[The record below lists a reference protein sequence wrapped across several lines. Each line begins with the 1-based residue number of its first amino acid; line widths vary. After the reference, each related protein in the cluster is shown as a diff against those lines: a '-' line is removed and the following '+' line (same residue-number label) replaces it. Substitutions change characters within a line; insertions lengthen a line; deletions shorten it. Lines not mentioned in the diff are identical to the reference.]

1 MFRNIVKNEYINIH
15 GPEHHIFDG
24 ACLLIAFYN
33 TGGKIDIDAALEK
46 ILFEGLRMPGAM
58 CGLWGICGA
67 ISSCGA
73 ALAIIDGTGPL
84 STDGTWGNHMHF
96 TSAAVGDWEKST
108 VPAAV
113 KEMP

>member
-1 MFRNIVKNEYINIH
+1 M
-15 GPEHHIFDG
+15 
-24 ACLLIAFYN
+24 LIRECVA
-33 TGGKIDIDAALEK
+33 KIDID
-46 ILFEGLRMPGAM
+46 
-58 CGLWGICGA
+58 
-67 ISSCGA
+67 A

-108 VPAAV
+108 VPSAV

>member
-1 MFRNIVKNEYINIH
+1 M
-15 GPEHHIFDG
+15 
-24 ACLLIAFYN
+24 AFYN

-46 ILFEGLRMPGAM
+46 ILFEGLCMPGAM

-84 STDGTWGNHMHF
+84 STDGTWGNHMQF

-113 KEMP
+113 KKMP